1 MTMQTCDNPQRTRI
15 HPCPPAWNF
24 LRRAGWLA
32 LGGIGSLLL
41 FSASASSNPTVVLH
55 LPDGDRV
62 TGVIVSSNAEGLV
75 LATAWGGNV
84 TVPVA
89 QIISRTQS
97 SAAPAA
103 TNLTTALHLAAAQ
116 PATNQTPRRWKAE
129 AQVGLDFAYGL
140 RSHQIYYGRMRLDYK
155 KPYDRDPRQSF
166 RNSADAILEYGETD
180 GYRSSDRLDAG
191 VDTQFDLSPRFYTYN
206 IARGGYDQIRK
217 IDRQYEVG
225 PGLGH
230 HLVQTT
236 NFNANISTGI
246 NYLRRL
252 QTDGTEDDNLF
263 ARVAE
268 DFRWQLSS
276 RLTFDQKL
284 EYFAGAEQSHARF
297 EAGLK
302 FLLLQNV
309 SLNLTVLDL
318 YDTQPAE
325 NVDQNELRIRSSL
338 GVTF

>member
-1 MTMQTCDNPQRTRI
+1 MTMQTCDNPQRRGILSGRAARI
-15 HPCPPAWNF
+15 V
-24 LRRAGWLA
+24 RRVSLLA
-32 LGGIGSLLL
+32 LGGIGSMLI
-41 FSASASSNPTVVLH
+41 FSASANSNPAIVLH

-62 TGVIVSSNAEGLV
+62 TGVIISSNASGIV

-84 TVPVA
+84 TVPAA
-89 QIISRTQS
+89 QIISRTES
-97 SAAPAA
+97 SGELAA
-103 TNLTTALHLAAAQ
+103 TNLTTALHLGAAQ

-140 RSHQIYYGRMRLDYK
+140 RSHQIYYGRLRLDYK
-155 KPYDRDPRQSF
+155 KPYVRDPRQSF
-166 RNSADAILEYGETD
+166 RNTADAILEYGETD
-180 GYRSSDRLDAG
+180 GYRSSDRLDGG

-217 IDRQYEVG
+217 IELQYEVG

-246 NYLRRL
+246 NYLRRI
-252 QTDGTEDDNLF
+252 QTGGTEDENLF

-268 DFRWQLSS
+268 DFRWQISH

-284 EYFAGAEQSHARF
+284 EYFVGAEQAHARF

-302 FLLLQNV
+302 FFLLQNV

-318 YDTQPAE
+318 FDTRPAE